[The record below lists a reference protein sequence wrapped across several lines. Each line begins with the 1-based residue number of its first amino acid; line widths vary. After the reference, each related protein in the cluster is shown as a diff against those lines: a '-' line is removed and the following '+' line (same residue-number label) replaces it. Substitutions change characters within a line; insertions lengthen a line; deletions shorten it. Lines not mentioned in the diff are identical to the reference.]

1 MLGLFAIRNPKV
13 HAQRRK
19 MFTRPFSKSE
29 LRTNWEGFVR
39 AKVGLAV
46 EMIREEAGRTEKCV
60 VDVFK

>member
-1 MLGLFAIRNPKV
+1 
-13 HAQRRK
+13 